1 MNIKSDEN
9 MKELQRGD
17 IYYLAATKQT
27 GSEQAGRRPVIIVSN
42 DMCNTY
48 SPTITI
54 VPITT
59 KMKKPLPTHVQLELQ
74 NVHGIVLCEQ
84 VQTVACS
91 RLMEYVNKVDDKTMS
106 QINNALCTQLGLIM
120 FYQQSIE
127 NAFDNFKF
135 ALIQLKRASV
145 ASQKCAKYFEDVY
158 DKVFKDEVKQ

>member
-1 MNIKSDEN
+1 MNIESDEN

-17 IYYLAATKQT
+17 IYYLAAKEQI

-48 SPTITI
+48 SPAITI

-106 QINNALCTQLGLIM
+106 QINNALCIQLGLTT

-145 ASQKCAKYFEDVY
+145 ASQKCTKYFEDVY